1 MIRTVEGDQVVVSME
16 RKDIIQGSQKMLALG
31 QGVRAKL
38 GKDADG
44 KTVVEAFYF
53 DRNRYSEEKIDK
65 WMAKHKDK
73 ILESLYYVQMQAPPG
88 SFEDTACQI
97 QRALDD
103 DNIFV
108 GFVRVEFVF
117 SDHAIVV
124 VLDNGDLYDV
134 PYTNNGTDIEFG
146 TPVKVT
152 LEIMKEKIKEF
163 NAKASRFRESNI
175 TIEDEKTRFRFKEG
189 TFNAETKKVV
199 VVLIEAGV
207 NYNKKRYYPK
217 KTIQEAAPLFAGLKM
232 YLDHPTEQEESQKPE
247 RSIREWLST
256 IEESWYEDGMALG
269 RVHIHSPWLLEN
281 MADDVF
287 RREIGTSINASGRMH
302 IGEIDGQQ
310 MQIMDSILDPRSVDW
325 VTEAGARG
333 RVLQL
338 QESQRIEKEKTEIK
352 NMLTVKE
359 LKETNKALY
368 DQVAAEVREAMKGET
383 EAKIQEAVTKAVEKA
398 LNDEK
403 EKATKAEKSA
413 ARKAKITET
422 VAGSKLP
429 EKARARFVE
438 NFIRENAE
446 VKDDELETKLKE
458 AVIAEIKYLNEMG
471 AGIKIDVN
479 PGKAAAA
486 GAVDSA
492 TNEILEAAGYKKS
505 EKEEE

>member
-1 MIRTVEGDQVVVSME
+1 MIRTIEGDQVVVSME

-38 GKDADG
+38 GKDGDG

-53 DRNRYSEEKIDK
+53 DRNRYSEEKVDK

-73 ILESLYYVQMQAPPG
+73 ILESLHYVQMQAPPG

-97 QRALDD
+97 QRSLDD
-103 DNIFV
+103 ENIFA

-117 SDHAIVV
+117 ADHVIVV
-124 VLDNGDLYDV
+124 VLDNGDMYDV

-146 TPVKVT
+146 TPVKVSLT
-152 LEIMKEKIKEF
+152 IMKEKIKEF
-163 NAKASRFRESNI
+163 NDKAARFRESNI
-175 TIEDEKTRFRFKEG
+175 TIEAERTNFRFKEG
-189 TFNAETKKVV
+189 TFDAKTKKVV

-232 YLDHPTEQEESQKPE
+232 YLDHPTEAEEAQKPE

-287 RREIGTSINASGRMH
+287 RREIATSINASGRMH
-302 IGEIDGQQ
+302 IGEINGQQ
-310 MQIMDSILDPRSVDW
+310 MQIMDSILDPKSVDW

-338 QESQRIEKEKTEIK
+338 QESQRLEKEKQEIS
-352 NMLTVKE
+352 NMKTIKE
-359 LKETNKALY
+359 LKEANPALY
-368 DQVAAEVREAMKGET
+368 DSIVAEVTESMKGQNES
-383 EAKIQEAVTKAVEKA
+383 KIQEAVDKAVTKALEKA
-398 LNDEK
+398 SE
-403 EKATKAEKSA
+403 ASTKAEKSA
-413 ARKAKITET
+413 AVKTKVTET
-422 VAGSKLP
+422 VSSSKLP
-429 EKARARFVE
+429 EKARARFIE
-438 NFIRENAE
+438 NFIRENADIKVEE
-446 VKDDELETKLKE
+446 VDAKLKE
-458 AVIAEIKYLNEMG
+458 AVISEIKYLNEMG
-471 AGIKIDVN
+471 AGIKIDVE
-479 PGKAAAA
+479 PGKAAA
-486 GAVDSA
+486 GTVSDI
-492 TNEILEAAGYKKS
+492 TDGIMEAAGLS
-505 EKEEE
+505 EKKKDA

>member
-1 MIRTVEGDQVVVSME
+1 MIKTVEGDQVIVSME

-73 ILESLYYVQMQAPPG
+73 VMESMHYVQMQAPAG
-88 SFEDTACQI
+88 SFEDTAARI
-97 QRALDD
+97 QMAVDD
-103 DNIFV
+103 SERFSGMPI
-108 GFVRVEFVF
+108 RVEFVF
-117 SDHAIVV
+117 PDKVCVCNVS
-124 VLDNGDLYDV
+124 NGDMYEME
-134 PYTNNGTDIEFG
+134 YENMGTEIKLSD
-146 TPVKVT
+146 PVKMK
-152 LEIMKEKIKEF
+152 LEMVKEKIREF
-163 NAKASRFRESNI
+163 NAKVARFNEPNAI
-175 TIEDEKTRFRFKEG
+175 IKDEKISLRFKEG
-189 TFNAETKKVV
+189 TFDLKDKKVV

-232 YLDHPTEQEESQKPE
+232 YLDHPTEQEEAQKPE

-281 MADDVF
+281 MADEVF
-287 RREIGTSINASGRMH
+287 RREIATSINASGRMH
-302 IGEIDGQQ
+302 IGEIDGHQ
-310 MQIMDSILDPRSVDW
+310 MQIMDSIVDPRSVDW

-368 DQVAAEVREAMKGET
+368 DQVAAEIREAMKGET

-403 EKATKAEKSA
+403 EKATKAEKLA
-413 ARKAKITET
+413 DRKAKITET

-446 VKDDELETKLKE
+446 VKDEELDAKLKE
-458 AVIAEIKYLNEMG
+458 AVITEIKYLNEMG
-471 AGIKIDVN
+471 AGIKIDVD
-479 PGKAAAA
+479 PGKVAATGAIEEATA
-486 GAVDSA
+486 G
-492 TNEILEAAGYKKS
+492 IIEAAGYKK
-505 EKEEE
+505 